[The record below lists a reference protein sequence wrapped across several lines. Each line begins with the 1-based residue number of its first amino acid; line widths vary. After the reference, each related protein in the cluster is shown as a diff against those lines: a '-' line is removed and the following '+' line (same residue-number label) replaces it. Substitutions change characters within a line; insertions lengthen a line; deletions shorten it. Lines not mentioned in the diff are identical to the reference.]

1 MKINKKVFIE
11 YVKKNGIMNNPY
23 LMLLLHEGQ
32 ISKNFTSM
40 IGGKDGCSVIN
51 YKKLEKLT
59 DNDVIGL
66 LNNNDLELLATTIS
80 EEENIKTQKKS
91 GCFIPTD
98 ILNKNIINIVNG
110 NYHDEKNISY
120 NVVKEYDCNKRFVY
134 FDLLVLRAIYN
145 FYDQGIITFT
155 TCQIY
160 NQLFQCYGETKF
172 IKEQVK
178 EKIND
183 SLMFLMSIMLD
194 IEFKDNSY
202 IIRGHLLPIITKKT
216 NVKGNNKYMLFDNP
230 VLYNFAKSKKH
241 FFYDSLGIYKFNL
254 GQRCINK
261 LVLYT
266 KVLDFIYSLHRS
278 KKPVMRINFTTIFN
292 DCGFEVNSRS
302 QKKKLIDSIKEY
314 LDFFRKNYLL
324 IDYKIIEEKHGFKM
338 IEVYSMHCVS
348 SRKSNP
354 AHTAVKVCKNE
365 IENALQHK
373 KEQSIEEN
381 DCYDIYHQIVDNL
394 ITEEF

>member
-1 MKINKKVFIE
+1 MKIDKKVFIE

-32 ISKNFTSM
+32 ISKYFTSM
-40 IGGKDGCSVIN
+40 IGGKEGYSVIN
-51 YKKLEKLT
+51 YKKLKKLT
-59 DNDVIGL
+59 DNDVIDL
-66 LNNNDLELLATTIS
+66 LNNNDLELLATTIK
-80 EEENIKTQKKS
+80 EEENIKIQKKS
-91 GCFIPTD
+91 GSFVPTD
-98 ILNKNIINIVNG
+98 ILNKNIINLVND
-110 NYHDEKNISY
+110 NYHYDKNISY

-178 EKIND
+178 DIIND
-183 SLMFLMSIMLD
+183 SLIFLMSVILD
-194 IEFKDNSY
+194 IEFKDNSHT
-202 IIRGHLLPIITKKT
+202 IKGNLLPIITKKS
-216 NVKGNNKYMLFDNP
+216 NVKGNNIYMLFRAP
-230 VLYNFAKSKKH
+230 ILYNFAKSKKH
-241 FFYDSLGIYKFNL
+241 FFYDSLGVYKFNL

-266 KVLDFIYSLHRS
+266 KVLDFIYSFHRS

-314 LDFFRKNYLL
+314 LDFFKKNYILL
-324 IDYKIIEEKHGFKM
+324 DYKIIEDEHGFKM
-338 IEVYSMHCVS
+338 VEAYSMYYAS
-348 SRKSNP
+348 SRKTNF
-354 AHTAVKVCKNE
+354 AHQAVKACKNE
-365 IENALQHK
+365 IENTLQHK
-373 KEQSIEEN
+373 KEQSTEEI
-381 DCYDIYHQIVDNL
+381 DCYNIYKQIIDNM
-394 ITEEF
+394 IVEEL